1 MIKADVI
8 TFQASPLGEA
18 SRCCLLFHIRDH
30 LHLLLIYSTFL
41 NHSSS
46 QQMCVLSDDDTGK
59 MSKGHAIRT
68 SHFKLWSEIN
78 YAAHMPQLISFISE
92 PECQNTGE
100 NLNQDCLWL
109 QDEVFENLT
118 FSKVIRKKS
127 GEGPSHHFLLLYWE
141 FFVVSLCKCTV
152 TWEQNSHCQFHNRDN
167 PDI

>member
-92 PECQNTGE
+92 PECQNT
-100 NLNQDCLWL
+100 QDCLWL
-109 QDEVFENLT
+109 QDKVFENLT
-118 FSKVIRKKS
+118 FSMSYEKS
-127 GEGPSHHFLLLYWE
+127 LVKDRAIISCFSIGS
-141 FFVVSLCKCTV
+141 SL
-152 TWEQNSHCQFHNRDN
+152 
-167 PDI
+167 